1 MFQKITEAAHEVL
14 EFLTAKGKNQPESI
28 EKTDVLSRF
37 VRTNKVVYN
46 KKCVTFYLTKYTVE
60 VWKKEFE
67 KMLWKPKPLPSHK
80 SNKEPGIQYKQDT
93 WSVSC
98 VSEKTFGK
106 ISVNIYHSTLKVML
120 QGATYLDFITLA
132 ITNMVE
138 RLGLL
143 YDVDEIPASV
153 DELEDFVD
161 AEENVTPVI
170 NEDDG
175 NFLVVGFK
183 RMENAVVTLR
193 EDLLRK
199 VDESLLN
206 DDKKEQPTLD
216 DISQ

>member
-1 MFQKITEAAHEVL
+1 MV
-14 EFLTAKGKNQPESI
+14 G
-28 EKTDVLSRF
+28 
-37 VRTNKVVYN
+37 
-46 KKCVTFYLTKYTVE
+46 
-60 VWKKEFE
+60 
-67 KMLWKPKPLPSHK
+67 KPKPLQSHK

-93 WSVSC
+93 WSVSS

-120 QGATYLDFITLA
+120 QGSTYLDFITLA
-132 ITNMVE
+132 ITHMVE
-138 RLGLL
+138 KLGLL
-143 YDVDEIPASV
+143 YDADEIPASV

-193 EDLLRK
+193 DDLIRK
-199 VDESLLN
+199 VDESLHK
-206 DDKKEQPTLD
+206 DDKKEQSTLD
-216 DISQ
+216 DISQKLDKLDVLLNENQRKK